1 MAKTGWGKPTVKI
14 GDPDTTGKTIPTTG
28 LQTIL
33 NIKEN
38 STKFEG
44 QEGEK
49 KELKGE
55 GGETLDVRRTAGSQ
69 TLEMEIFILKDE
81 PLPKKLKESSVS
93 ILITPE
99 DKDTTGLYIPMATI
113 SLSPLW
119 ATEEGA
125 AYKLKADAVLAKQAD
140 DVKAFYFTKN
150 GAVLDPFTGI
160 K

>member
-44 QEGEK
+44 QEGDK

-55 GGETLDVRRTAGSQ
+55 GGETLDVRRTAGSH

-113 SLSPLW
+113 SLAPLW

-140 DVKAFYFTKN
+140 DVKAFYFTKS
-150 GAVLDPFTGI
+150 GAILDPFTGT

>member
-1 MAKTGWGKPTVKI
+1 MAKAGWGKPTIKI

-28 LQTIL
+28 LQTIP

-55 GGETLDVRRTAGSQ
+55 GGETLDVRRSAGSQ
-69 TLEMEIFILKDE
+69 TLELEMFILKDD
-81 PLPKKLKESSVS
+81 PLPAKLKGTSVS
-93 ILITPE
+93 IVVIPE
-99 DKDTTGLYIPMATI
+99 DATTVGLFIPMATI
-113 SLSPLW
+113 SLTPMW

-140 DVKAFYFTKN
+140 DVKSFYFTKG
-150 GAVLDPFTGI
+150 GAVFDPFTGTT
-160 K
+160 